1 MFNIFFT
8 GTHIHTLNYLLKLC
22 LRVNLE
28 HSFPTLYLFYLQL
41 KYWKGKK
48 NIIVERIAIEYMHN
62 QTLLQ

>member
-1 MFNIFFT
+1 MFNLFFT

-48 NIIVERIAIEYMHN
+48 I
-62 QTLLQ
+62 